1 MYASH
6 AQHQS
11 RASDPRLLPRDPV
24 SDRQRPPAVVGPAAA
39 RAVRGRGP
47 ARHGEGPLNPL
58 LLSTVGVL
66 TAIGMAFAVAG
77 PDETQLE
84 RSCRAYAP
92 TTAACQRF

>member
-6 AQHQS
+6 AHLAP
-11 RASDPRLLPRDPV
+11 RAAAPRDLRRPALP
-24 SDRQRPPAVVGPAAA
+24 DRERPPAVVGPAAA

-92 TTAACQRF
+92 TDAACQRF